1 MARAS
6 DAARDA
12 ATERLKDAYVR
23 GALTIEELH
32 GRVSAALVAPT
43 AADLAS
49 LTSDV
54 PGDTRALPPVPP
66 VQTMAVGLPT
76 RRPRKRAWLAA
87 LIIGALAGG
96 SAMAVVTHEQ
106 TNVPSHCLVMAKN
119 GQFHRVC

>member
-54 PGDTRALPPVPP
+54 PGDTRSRTLGAGARGPAQHVGRSVKVHTHSQNGLTDDVPAP
-66 VQTMAVGLPT
+66 SSRLVSRQH
-76 RRPRKRAWLAA
+76 RQRPATLLGWE
-87 LIIGALAGG
+87 G
-96 SAMAVVTHEQ
+96 VD
-106 TNVPSHCLVMAKN
+106 
-119 GQFHRVC
+119 